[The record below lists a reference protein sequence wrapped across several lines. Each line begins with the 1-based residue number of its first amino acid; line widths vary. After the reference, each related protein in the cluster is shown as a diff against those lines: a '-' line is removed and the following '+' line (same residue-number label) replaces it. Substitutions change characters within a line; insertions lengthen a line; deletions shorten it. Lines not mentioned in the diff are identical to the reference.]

1 MQNAYKGTKK
11 FKVYMKSV
19 IRYILLFLCGIV
31 AGVLTHAQSPTG
43 EYHIRKVVID
53 AGHGGKDPGVVG
65 RRLKEKDI
73 VLSIAL
79 QLGKLIKEQHSEVE
93 IVYTRDKDV
102 FIPLDERS
110 AIANKCNANLFI
122 SIHAN
127 GVQNKR
133 NAGARGSE
141 TYIMGLHRSADNME
155 VAQRE
160 NAVISYERDYET
172 KYEGFDPN
180 SPESY
185 IIFSLMQYAY
195 FDQSLAF
202 AGMVQEQLPLSP
214 ITKSR
219 GVQQAGFLVLWQT
232 TMPSVLIEV
241 GFLSNPTEESLL
253 AKAETRNDIARRI
266 ATAFSNYKTRYEQH
280 GTLTTVIAE
289 QSAATPTSTTPATT
303 TPVVMPT
310 SQPQIIP
317 PATEIAKTNQPATAN
332 PQKSVTTAPKKTPI
346 HYAIQIFATSTP
358 RNVNAKEYASL
369 KDMRGIYDGRF
380 YKYIVEKHTTYDAA
394 FSSCLKLR
402 KQYTDAFVVRVQG
415 DKILPR

>member
-1 MQNAYKGTKK
+1 MKGL
-11 FKVYMKSV
+11 
-19 IRYILLFLCGIV
+19 IRYIWLLACGV
-31 AGVLTHAQSPTG
+31 SLAVPATAQSPTG
-43 EYHIRKVVID
+43 EYRIRKVVID

-65 RRLKEKDI
+65 KRLKEKDV

-79 QLGKLIKEQHSEVE
+79 QLGNLIKERHPEVE
-93 IVYTRDKDV
+93 IVYTRDRDV

-110 AIANKCNANLFI
+110 AIANKCNADLFI

-127 GVQNKR
+127 GVRNKR
-133 NAGARGSE
+133 NIGASGSE

-202 AGMVQEQLPLSP
+202 AGLVQEQLPLSP
-214 ITKSR
+214 IKKSR

-241 GFLSNPTEESLL
+241 GFLSNPTEEALL
-253 AKAETRNDIARRI
+253 SKTETRRNIALRI
-266 ATAFSNYKTRYEQH
+266 ASAFSTYKARYEQR
-280 GTLTTVIAE
+280 
-289 QSAATPTSTTPATT
+289 ATSNVATTPAPPPVTT
-303 TPVVMPT
+303 TTLTVTPAP
-310 SQPQIIP
+310 QPP
-317 PATEIAKTNQPATAN
+317 
-332 PQKSVTTAPKKTPI
+332 TAPLAAAGTEKPAVAQKTPV
-346 HYAIQIFATSTP
+346 YYSIQIFATSTP
-358 RNVNAKEYASL
+358 RNVNDPEYASL
-369 KDMRGIYDGRF
+369 KDMRGVHDGRL
-380 YKYIVEKHTTYDAA
+380 YKYVVEKHRTFNDA

-402 KQYTDAFVVRVQG
+402 KQYPDAFVVRVQG
-415 DKILPR
+415 DKILPPAR